1 MSASSSSVE
10 ENRAAVRRF
19 YAALN
24 TGDPAEVTRR
34 AEELADPA
42 LTMHSPLAAGVTG
55 PEGLVRGMLTLR
67 RAFPDLRLDVQ
78 DVIAEGDRVVAR
90 AVVTGTHEGEHMGV
104 AATGRRFEIDEVAVF
119 RFRDTRAVEIWGVV
133 DVFSQMRQLGVLPA

>member
-1 MSASSSSVE
+1 MSAPPSSVE
-10 ENRAAVRRF
+10 RNRAAVRRF

-24 TGDPAEVTRR
+24 GGDPAEVTRR

-42 LTMHSPLAAGVTG
+42 LRMHSPLAEGQTG
-55 PEGLVRGMLTLR
+55 PAGLVEGMLMLR

-90 AVVTGTHEGEHMGV
+90 VVVTGTHQGEHMGV
-104 AATGRRFEIDEVAVF
+104 APTGRRFTIDEIAVF
-119 RFRDTRAVEIWGVV
+119 GFRDAKAVEIWGVV
-133 DVFSQMRQLGVLPA
+133 DVFSQMRQLGVLSA